1 VLLAAPAPGKQAAD
15 GALLDAC
22 RKQLPAFMV
31 PQQVQWRD
39 TLPRNP
45 NGKYD
50 RPKLAAELKHLFAAG
65 ADK

>member
-1 VLLAAPAPGKQAAD
+1 
-15 GALLDAC
+15 
-22 RKQLPAFMV
+22 MV

-50 RPKLAAELKHLFAAG
+50 RPKLAAELKHLFAAS